1 MVSRPFSS
9 RISSNRK
16 NFVNLSEHR
25 RPSQLNWVSGS
36 FHSSSTAAPLH
47 SFEDDKSHRL
57 NYPAINQPVQDDS
70 QLDEWEPRVNL
81 PEQEFHSSVLSNSAG
96 NEKYIHLPKMYYLGK
111 VRPTKKPVS
120 YYENQSKEYT
130 NKITETNSYLMALE
144 HFKLRCEMLMD
155 PADCMYSS
163 LLNRIKYNYK

>member
-9 RISSNRK
+9 RIPSNRK
-16 NFVNLSEHR
+16 NFVNLGEHR

-47 SFEDDKSHRL
+47 SFEDNKSYRL
-57 NYPAINQPVQDDS
+57 NYPTINQPVVQQDESQQS
-70 QLDEWEPRVNL
+70 QLDGWEPRVNL
-81 PEQEFHSSVLSNSAG
+81 PEQQSHSSVSNSGG
-96 NEKYIHLPKMYYLGK
+96 NEKYIDLPKMYYLGK
-111 VRPTKKPVS
+111 VRPVS
-120 YYENQSKEYT
+120 FENQLKEY